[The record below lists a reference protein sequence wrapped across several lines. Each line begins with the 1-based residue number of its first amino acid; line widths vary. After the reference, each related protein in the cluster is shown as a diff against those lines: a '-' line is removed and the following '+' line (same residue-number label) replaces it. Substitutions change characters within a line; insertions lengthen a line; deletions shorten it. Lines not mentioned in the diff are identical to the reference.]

1 MYCSNKYFERKYSE
15 FNVGMQFQ
23 YLQQDKEE
31 KQINQNNNDE
41 HQDIHLQN
49 SIYFH
54 IKKYVHYNWRDS
66 FVKIKTI
73 RYSLT

>member
-1 MYCSNKYFERKYSE
+1 
-15 FNVGMQFQ
+15 MQFQ
-23 YLQQDKEE
+23 YLQQDKEV
-31 KQINQNNNDE
+31 KQINQNNNDV

-54 IKKYVHYNWRDS
+54 IKKCVHYNWKDS

-73 RYSLT
+73 RYSFT